1 MTEKIAKV
9 GESTLANKL
18 VYWCTIRDGSFLET
32 CDIIKMAANNEIPAI
47 RLIRV
52 SLWYWDAWC
61 VLYTSLKGPG
71 KKMQRLK
78 SVIYWKVMF
87 KLLDSIASSVKCP
100 ILHVQGSEDW
110 VFGIAISR
118 WLCHWDAKI
127 KVWWVLTKT
136 TKKWAARWKH
146 FSPFNE
152 F

>member
-1 MTEKIAKV
+1 MAISWRRVT
-9 GESTLANKL
+9 
-18 VYWCTIRDGSFLET
+18 SF
-32 CDIIKMAANNEIPAI
+32 KMAANNEITAI
-47 RLIRV
+47 HRIRFCF
-52 SLWYWDAWC
+52 WYWDAWC
-61 VLYTSLKGPG
+61 VFYTSLKGLG

-78 SVIYWKVMF
+78 SVIYWKLMF

-136 TKKWAARWKH
+136 TKKWAARWKPRNI
-146 FSPFNE
+146 SPLLMNFN
-152 F
+152 FLSTWIDHDWIVLWRIQSDF